1 MTKRARSQ
9 NRKPCVRFEV
19 FDYIIIGAGSAGC
32 VLANRLTIAGDVR
45 VLLLE
50 AGGADD
56 APEIRVPAAV
66 HSMFGSEHD
75 WAYSSVPQKFTGRCV
90 RVPRGRTLGGSS
102 SLNAMI
108 YSRGNRADYNR
119 WRDEYG
125 AQGWGFDE
133 ILPYFVR
140 SEANARWGGPL
151 HGTDGPL
158 RVDDPRWMHELCP
171 LWVESAI
178 SAGLPANDDFS
189 GPTQSGAGI
198 SQVTQRDGRR
208 WSVADAYLHP
218 AADRP
223 NLDRLD
229 RPIRVR
235 QPTP

>member
-1 MTKRARSQ
+1 MTKRAHSQ

-56 APEIRVPAAV
+56 APEIRVPAVV

-75 WAYSSVPQKFTGRCV
+75 WAYSSVPQKFTGRV
-90 RVPRGRTLGGSS
+90 RVPRGRTLGGLS

-140 SEANARWGGPL
+140 SEADARVGRSATRHRWTAACGGSALDARTLPFVGRIRNL
-151 HGTDGPL
+151 SRP
-158 RVDDPRWMHELCP
+158 PRQRRLQRTHSIRSGHLP
-171 LWVESAI
+171 GDATRRAAI
-178 SAGLPANDDFS
+178 VGRRRLPAS
-189 GPTQSGAGI
+189 
-198 SQVTQRDGRR
+198 RR
-208 WSVADAYLHP
+208 
-218 AADRP
+218 
-223 NLDRLD
+223 
-229 RPIRVR
+229 
-235 QPTP
+235 